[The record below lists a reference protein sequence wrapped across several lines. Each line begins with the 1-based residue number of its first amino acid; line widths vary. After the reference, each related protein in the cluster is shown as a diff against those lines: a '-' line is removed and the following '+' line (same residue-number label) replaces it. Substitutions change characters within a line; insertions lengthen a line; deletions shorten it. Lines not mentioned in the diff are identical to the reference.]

1 MEESCNVRLVLPTM
15 VLSFFIEASKS
26 LALTAPYR
34 TKGNVYDF
42 FINCSEEVIAF
53 PHLYS
58 QDFGKTQN
66 AFLILLK
73 D

>member
-1 MEESCNVRLVLPTM
+1 MEESCNVKLVLLTM

-26 LALTAPYR
+26 LALTALYR
-34 TKGNVYDF
+34 TKAMF
-42 FINCSEEVIAF
+42 MIFINCLEEVIVL

-58 QDFGKTQN
+58 QNFGKTQN
-66 AFLILLK
+66 TFPILLK